1 MGFQSTFV
9 VGFTLLTSLL
19 PVLVQTEV
27 QLCDGTYGTERYE
40 SVTQC
45 PAGLLIMGA
54 TGAEV
59 SIISSGKPEISK

>member
-45 PAGLLIMGA
+45 PAGLLIMGG
-54 TGAEV
+54 GAEV
-59 SIISSGKPEISK
+59 SVSSKKLESAK